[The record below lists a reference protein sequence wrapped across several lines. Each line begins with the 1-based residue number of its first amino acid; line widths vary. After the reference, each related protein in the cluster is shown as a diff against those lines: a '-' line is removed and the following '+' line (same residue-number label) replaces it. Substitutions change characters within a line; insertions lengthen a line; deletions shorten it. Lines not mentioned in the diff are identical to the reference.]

1 MNAATVEPEGLATD
15 LRNTTARLPALAT
28 HGRRLVAIEGE
39 RDPRHRGADGDRRPA
54 AAGLRSSRRQW
65 RGFRMTQSGS
75 TGVEVAVRLT
85 DPRHANATKAAI
97 VERFPDR
104 LSEVIVRYARVAH
117 RS

>member
-15 LRNTTARLPALAT
+15 LRSTTARLAALAT

-54 AAGLRSSRRQW
+54 AAGFALLAPVVAR
-65 RGFRMTQSGS
+65 FRMTQSDS

-85 DPRHANATKAAI
+85 DPRHANAAKAAI

-104 LSEVIVRYARVAH
+104 LSEVIVR
-117 RS
+117 